1 MIDENILI
9 KVFENRIDTFLKQ
22 HPDQKDCVAVQ
33 GQREIIQFIE
43 AEAKRQEAERREHI
57 KSFECKLLGRL
68 DDIKESKE
76 AFCDE
81 QEEKCGLYDS
91 CFNCLIGGIVDLIKQ
106 LEDEQEYSYAN
117 FDEYV
122 DEVSQNF
129 DAEYND
135 RFCDGIKQA
144 IMVIRTAFREK
155 MPRIMEYVVT
165 K

>member
-1 MIDENILI
+1 MFNKLLI
-9 KVFENRIDTFLKQ
+9 KIIKKFAYVKNL
-22 HPDQKDCVAVQ
+22 
-33 GQREIIQFIE
+33 EINVE
-43 AEAKRQEAERREHI
+43 
-57 KSFECKLLGRL
+57 
-68 DDIKESKE
+68 
-76 AFCDE
+76 
-81 QEEKCGLYDS
+81 
-91 CFNCLIGGIVDLIKQ
+91 Q

-122 DEVSQNF
+122 EEIAPYF

-144 IMVIRTAFREK
+144 IMVIRAVCREK

>member
-1 MIDENILI
+1 M
-9 KVFENRIDTFLKQ
+9 
-22 HPDQKDCVAVQ
+22 
-33 GQREIIQFIE
+33 
-43 AEAKRQEAERREHI
+43 
-57 KSFECKLLGRL
+57 
-68 DDIKESKE
+68 
-76 AFCDE
+76 
-81 QEEKCGLYDS
+81 
-91 CFNCLIGGIVDLIKQ
+91 IKQ

-122 DEVSQNF
+122 EEIAPYF

-144 IMVIRTAFREK
+144 IMVIRAVCREK

>member
-33 GQREIIQFIE
+33 GQREIIQLIE

-117 FDEYV
+117 FDDMWTRLHRTLMRNIMTDFV
-122 DEVSQNF
+122 TALN
-129 DAEYND
+129 
-135 RFCDGIKQA
+135 KQLWLSE
-144 IMVIRTAFREK
+144 RLLERK
-155 MPRIMEYVVT
+155 CRG
-165 K
+165 

>member
-1 MIDENILI
+1 MIDEKILI

-22 HPDQKDCVAVQ
+22 HPDQKDCAAVQ
-33 GQREIIQFIE
+33 GQREIIQLIE

-106 LEDEQEYSYAN
+106 LEDEQE
-117 FDEYV
+117 
-122 DEVSQNF
+122 
-129 DAEYND
+129 
-135 RFCDGIKQA
+135 
-144 IMVIRTAFREK
+144 
-155 MPRIMEYVVT
+155 
-165 K
+165 

>member
-1 MIDENILI
+1 MIDEKILI

-22 HPDQKDCVAVQ
+22 HPDQKDCAAVQ
-33 GQREIIQFIE
+33 GQREIIQLIE

-122 DEVSQNF
+122 EEVAPYF

-135 RFCDGIKQA
+135 RFCEALNRQLWLSERLLERKCRG
-144 IMVIRTAFREK
+144 
-155 MPRIMEYVVT
+155 
-165 K
+165 

>member
-1 MIDENILI
+1 MTDENILI

-22 HPDQKDCVAVQ
+22 HPDQKDCAAVQ
-33 GQREIIQFIE
+33 GQREIIQLLE
-43 AEAKRQEAERREHI
+43 AEAKRQEEERREHI

-91 CFNCLIGGIVDLIKQ
+91 CFNCLIGGIVDIIKQ
-106 LEDEQEYSYAN
+106 LEEEQEYSYAN

-122 DEVSQNF
+122 EEIAPYF

-144 IMVIRTAFREK
+144 IMVIRAAFREK
-155 MPRIMEYVVT
+155 MPRIVEYVVT

>member
-1 MIDENILI
+1 MLI
-9 KVFENRIDTFLKQ
+9 QDLSLNQQQL
-22 HPDQKDCVAVQ
+22 
-33 GQREIIQFIE
+33 
-43 AEAKRQEAERREHI
+43 
-57 KSFECKLLGRL
+57 SECL
-68 DDIKESKE
+68 
-76 AFCDE
+76 
-81 QEEKCGLYDS
+81 LYDS

-122 DEVSQNF
+122 EEIAPYF

-144 IMVIRTAFREK
+144 IMVIRAAFREK
-155 MPRIMEYVVT
+155 MPRIVEYVVT